1 MDADDLM
8 EAKVY
13 VGTYKKYNEGSIEG
27 KWLDLSDY
35 IDKADFYEACA
46 DLHEDEE
53 DPEFMFQDWEG
64 IPEGLIGESWISE
77 TVFELI
83 HKANDITD
91 FDAFLSFMD
100 FTGYS
105 LEDEDL
111 SYLVQKFRDSF
122 FGRFINEET
131 FASLLVE
138 DGTFGNIPEN
148 IKNYLDYGSIANDL
162 FITDY
167 YYDNETNS
175 VFYRNY

>member
-27 KWLDLSDY
+27 KWLDLFDY

-46 DLHEDEE
+46 DLHKDEE

-64 IPEGLIGESWISE
+64 ISEGLIGESWISE

-83 HKANDITD
+83 HKASEITD

-122 FGRFINEET
+122 YGRFINEET

-148 IKNYLDYGSIANDL
+148 IKNYLDYGGIANDL

-175 VFYRNY
+175 VFCRNY